1 MPNYRRAFVP
11 GGCWFFT
18 VNLLDRRRRLLTD
31 HIDALRAATRLT
43 QPRHAFTIDAMVVLR
58 RTSMAELQ
66 IRFDDGAA
74 YERMMGI
81 WSRLAGEIFLDWLAP
96 RAGLR
101 WLDVGC
107 GNGAF
112 TELVVERCAPA
123 EVQGI
128 DPSEAQLAFARAR
141 GAARVAEFRQG
152 DAMALP
158 FSADR
163 FDAAVMALAIF
174 FVSDPA
180 KGVAEMARV
189 VCPGGMVATYV
200 WDVFGGGF
208 PPEPIHAEMRA
219 LGLVP
224 LRPPRSDV
232 SGMEALR
239 DLWTGAN
246 LDAVETREIAV
257 QRTFADFDD
266 FWTTSMLGASIGPTV
281 AAMASGDVE
290 RLKTRVRAR
299 LLADAAGRI
308 TYGARANAI
317 KGRVRR

>member
-1 MPNYRRAFVP
+1 
-11 GGCWFFT
+11 
-18 VNLLDRRRRLLTD
+18 
-31 HIDALRAATRLT
+31 
-43 QPRHAFTIDAMVVLR
+43 
-58 RTSMAELQ
+58 MAELQ

-96 RAGLR
+96 HAGLR

-112 TELVVERCAPA
+112 TALVVERCAPA

-189 VCPGGMVATYV
+189 VRPGGIVATYV

-219 LGLVP
+219 LGLAP

-232 SGMEALR
+232 SRMEALG
-239 DLWTGAN
+239 DLWTDAN
-246 LDAVETREIAV
+246 LDAVEMREIAV

-281 AAMASGDVE
+281 AAMASGDVG

-299 LLADAAGRI
+299 LPADAAGRI

-317 KGRVRR
+317 KGRMPR